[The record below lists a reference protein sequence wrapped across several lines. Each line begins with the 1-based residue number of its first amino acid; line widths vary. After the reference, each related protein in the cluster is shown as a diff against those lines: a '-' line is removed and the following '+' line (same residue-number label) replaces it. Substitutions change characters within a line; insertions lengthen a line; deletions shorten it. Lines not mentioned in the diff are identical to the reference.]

1 MNEALGSKAWA
12 HKESDLTP
20 SQQPELR
27 CNRMEE
33 NTRAFLPLQDRD
45 SSADSFSST
54 ALGSWLLPGLWPRSP
69 GRKHAPSHSDHLPGV
84 SYSDSVPLNL
94 LQKQPHF
101 LMDVFGSLLGDEGS
115 RRKGE

>member
-1 MNEALGSKAWA
+1 MRLWDLKPWA
-12 HKESDLTP
+12 HKESDLDP

-45 SSADSFSST
+45 SSVDSFSST
-54 ALGSWLLPGLWPRSP
+54 ALGFLLLPGLWRRSH

-84 SYSDSVPLNL
+84 SYSIVSRSAYQEATSL
-94 LQKQPHF
+94 

>member
-1 MNEALGSKAWA
+1 MRLWDLKPWA
-12 HKESDLTP
+12 HKESDLDP

-84 SYSDSVPLNL
+84 SYSIVSHSTYQEATSL
-94 LQKQPHF
+94 